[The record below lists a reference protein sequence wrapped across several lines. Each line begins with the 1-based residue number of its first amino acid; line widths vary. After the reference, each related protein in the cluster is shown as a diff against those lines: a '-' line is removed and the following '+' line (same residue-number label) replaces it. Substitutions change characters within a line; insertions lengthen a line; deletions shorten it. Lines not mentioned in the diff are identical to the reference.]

1 MTNRERLYL
10 RLDEIRARGERIS
23 QRYHTPEALAGIAVN
38 SAAIEGETL
47 SYERLL
53 ERFRQ
58 LLDDQVQLD
67 GGANP

>member
-1 MTNRERLYL
+1 MTKRDQLYR

-23 QRYHTPEALAGIAVN
+23 QRYQTPEALAKMAVN
-38 SAAIEGETL
+38 SAAVEGKTL

-58 LLDDQVQLD
+58 LLDDQ
-67 GGANP
+67 A